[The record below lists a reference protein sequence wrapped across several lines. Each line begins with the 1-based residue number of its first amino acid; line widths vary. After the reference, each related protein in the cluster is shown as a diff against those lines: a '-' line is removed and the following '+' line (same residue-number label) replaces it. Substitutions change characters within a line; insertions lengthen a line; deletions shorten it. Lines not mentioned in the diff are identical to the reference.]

1 MLENKLFTEKDRNYF
16 WTIMEKFTRRA
27 DKVQD
32 EKIYA
37 YYHYLFK
44 NYSLRDLEYIF
55 DYDFFKY
62 PIDFAADMYYLFN
75 QNLVNLIGETKI
87 FKKEKTEELIARI
100 FSTEENIIL
109 DQNYLI
115 YVLKIYYISNG
126 MMKYNYFTLKD
137 EYKKELGDHYMQL
150 LSKCDTK
157 YRRYGL
163 YLLYIFFF
171 FYLNTDLSIMKSSLE
186 KMALCSKEFMSTD
199 KSTNTH
205 KGKIIFQTIEKEF
218 QGYIPSVDF
227 LALCDMVVDILKKEN
242 DSNDTNKMVYLQ
254 AVNQI
259 YKGQKHFNLMKYSNQ
274 EIFDCLFKVFTVI
287 KNDEHKKNF
296 AGIFLS
302 YFNNLSDDEN
312 KQFIEKYQKYIFE
325 DVKPEEEDKNK
336 YNYIIILMT
345 QLMRFKIRLPD
356 YMQKFI
362 IKLKIVNKKDNNKLK
377 KIIID
382 ALKLAMKYYQGS
394 YIYMKENISE
404 ECKNVLEEMT
414 KEKSYFV

>member
-1 MLENKLFTEKDRNYF
+1 
-16 WTIMEKFTRRA
+16 
-27 DKVQD
+27 
-32 EKIYA
+32 
-37 YYHYLFK
+37 
-44 NYSLRDLEYIF
+44 
-55 DYDFFKY
+55 
-62 PIDFAADMYYLFN
+62 
-75 QNLVNLIGETKI
+75 
-87 FKKEKTEELIARI
+87 
-100 FSTEENIIL
+100 
-109 DQNYLI
+109 
-115 YVLKIYYISNG
+115 
-126 MMKYNYFTLKD
+126 
-137 EYKKELGDHYMQL
+137 
-150 LSKCDTK
+150 
-157 YRRYGL
+157 
-163 YLLYIFFF
+163 
-171 FYLNTDLSIMKSSLE
+171 
-186 KMALCSKEFMSTD
+186 
-199 KSTNTH
+199 
-205 KGKIIFQTIEKEF
+205 
-218 QGYIPSVDF
+218 
-227 LALCDMVVDILKKEN
+227 
-242 DSNDTNKMVYLQ
+242 MVYLQ

-259 YKGQKHFNLMKYSNQ
+259 YKGQKHFNLLKYSNQ
-274 EIFDCLFKVFTVI
+274 KIFDCLFKVFTVI

>member
-1 MLENKLFTEKDRNYF
+1 MLENQLFGEKERNEF
-16 WTIMEKFTRRA
+16 WTIMEKFTRRI

-75 QNLVNLIGETKI
+75 KNLVFLIKETKI

-109 DQNYLI
+109 DQNYLV
-115 YVLKIYYISNG
+115 YVLKIYYTTNK
-126 MMKYNYFTLKD
+126 MMNYNAYKFKD
-137 EYKKELGDHYMQL
+137 EYTEELCKHYL
-150 LSKCDTK
+150 EILEKSDTK

-163 YLLYIFFF
+163 FLIYAFFF
-171 FYLNTDLSIMKSSLE
+171 VLLNNDLTIMKKSLQ
-186 KMALCSKEFMSTD
+186 KMSLCANEFMSAD
-199 KSTNTH
+199 KTTQAD
-205 KGKIIFQTIEKEF
+205 KGKNIIQSLKLDFKRF
-218 QGYIPSVDF
+218 MNPVDF
-227 LALCDMVVDILKKEN
+227 PALCDMIVEILKKEN
-242 DSNDTNKMVYLQ
+242 DSNDTNKLVYLQ
-254 AVNQI
+254 TINQI
-259 YKGQKHFNLMKYSNQ
+259 YKGQKHLDVFKYSNQ
-274 EIFDCLFKVFTVI
+274 EIFDCLFKVFTII
-287 KNDEHKKNF
+287 KNEELKKNF

-302 YFNNLSDDEN
+302 YFNGLSDEEN
-312 KQFIEKYQKYIFE
+312 KLFIEKYQKYIFE
-325 DVKPEEEDKNK
+325 DVKKEDEDPNK
-336 YNYIIILMT
+336 YNYIYILMT
-345 QLMRFKIRLPD
+345 QLLRFKIKLPV
-356 YMQKFI
+356 YMQEFI
-362 IKLKIVNKKDNNKLK
+362 IKLKIVNKKNNNKLK
-377 KIIID
+377 KIIVD